1 MIVMK
6 NTILKNKIFLAIFI
20 MLIASPAWALAP
32 AAPDKKWFMDDT
44 TFWILIAVA
53 AILFY
58 VIYALAEVVMWSG
71 KKKMDGKNKPS
82 ANLILLLIGAGT
94 FFIPSEVMAQAANTT
109 AAESTKDGILSSVY
123 LPLYILIAIEI
134 CTIAYLSLMLVQ
146 LSRKEKLY
154 AAPGV
159 KYETWLART
168 WSKWNYKVPIEREEE
183 MILSDHEYDGI
194 QELDN
199 GMPPWLQYIFY
210 FTIIFAIVYLW
221 RYDIG
226 NGMTQEEEYVKE
238 VEEAKIEL
246 AAYLE
251 NASANYDENSV
262 ILSTD
267 ASVLS
272 NGKNTFTQYCV
283 TCHGN
288 FGEGN
293 VGPNF
298 TDDYWIHGGK
308 INDVFR
314 TVSEGV
320 PAKGMASWKEI
331 LTAKQMFE
339 VANYIKSLYGTN
351 PPNPK
356 APQGNLYTEGAAVP
370 ADSGAVVID
379 SLGVAADTLK
389 VAEK

>member
-6 NTILKNKIFLAIFI
+6 NYALKNKIILAIISILF
-20 MLIASPAWALAP
+20 ASPVWAVSTE
-32 AAPDKKWFMDDT
+32 APDKNWYMDDV

-58 VIYALAEVVMWSG
+58 VIYALTEVVIWSG
-71 KKKMDGKNKPS
+71 KKKVDDKNKPS
-82 ANLILLLIGAGT
+82 ANLILLLIGAGLLVV
-94 FFIPSEVMAQAANTT
+94 PNDVLAQATSLAPVET
-109 AAESTKDGILSSVY
+109 AKESIWTSVY

-134 CTIAYLSLMLVQ
+134 CTIAYLTLMLVQ
-146 LSRKEKLY
+146 LSRKEKLQ

-168 WSKWNYKVPIEREEE
+168 WSKWNYKVPIEREDE

-199 GMPPWLQYIFY
+199 GMPPWLQYIFIG
-210 FTIIFAIVYLW
+210 TIIFAIVYLW
-221 RYDIG
+221 KYDIG
-226 NGMTQEEEYVKE
+226 NGLRQEEEYVIE
-238 VEEAKIEL
+238 VEKAKIEL

-251 NASANYDENSV
+251 SASANYDENSV

-267 ASVLS
+267 PSVLS

-308 INDVFR
+308 INDLFR

-320 PAKGMASWKEI
+320 PSKGMASWKEI

-339 VANYIKSLYGTN
+339 VSNYIKSLHGTN

-356 APQGNLYTEGAAVP
+356 APQGNLYTEGAEVKG
-370 ADSGAVVID
+370 DSGVIILD
-379 SLGVAADTLK
+379 SLSVDTMEVAGK
-389 VAEK
+389 

>member
-1 MIVMK
+1 MMR
-6 NTILKNKIFLAIFI
+6 
-20 MLIASPAWALAP
+20 
-32 AAPDKKWFMDDT
+32 
-44 TFWILIAVA
+44 
-53 AILFY
+53 
-58 VIYALAEVVMWSG
+58 
-71 KKKMDGKNKPS
+71 
-82 ANLILLLIGAGT
+82 ILL
-94 FFIPSEVMAQAANTT
+94 
-109 AAESTKDGILSSVY
+109 
-123 LPLYILIAIEI
+123 
-134 CTIAYLSLMLVQ
+134 
-146 LSRKEKLY
+146 
-154 AAPGV
+154 
-159 KYETWLART
+159 
-168 WSKWNYKVPIEREEE
+168 
-183 MILSDHEYDGI
+183 
-194 QELDN
+194 
-199 GMPPWLQYIFY
+199 
-210 FTIIFAIVYLW
+210 
-221 RYDIG
+221 
-226 NGMTQEEEYVKE
+226 
-238 VEEAKIEL
+238 
-246 AAYLE
+246 
-251 NASANYDENSV
+251 
-262 ILSTD
+262 
-267 ASVLS
+267 
-272 NGKNTFTQYCV
+272 YCV

>member
-6 NTILKNKIFLAIFI
+6 NTILKNKIFLAIVALLF
-20 MLIASPAWALAP
+20 ASPVWALAP
-32 AAPDKKWFMDDT
+32 ATPDKKWFMDDT

-58 VIYALAEVVMWSG
+58 VIYALAEVVIWSG
-71 KKKMDGKNKPS
+71 KKKLDEKNKPS
-82 ANLILLLIGAGT
+82 ANMILLLIGAGSL
-94 FFIPSEVMAQAANTT
+94 FFPHEVMAQAANTAVVET
-109 AAESTKDGILSSVY
+109 AKESIWTSVY

-134 CTIAYLSLMLVQ
+134 CTIAYLTLMLVQ
-146 LSRKEKLY
+146 LSRKEKAL

-226 NGMTQEEEYVKE
+226 NGLTQEEEYVRE

-251 NASANYDENSV
+251 SASANYDENSV

-267 ASVLS
+267 ASVLA

-314 TVSEGV
+314 TISEGV

-339 VANYIKSLYGTN
+339 VSNYIKSLYGTN

-379 SLGVAADTLK
+379 SLGVADTLK
-389 VAEK
+389 VAGK

>member
-1 MIVMK
+1 
-6 NTILKNKIFLAIFI
+6 
-20 MLIASPAWALAP
+20 
-32 AAPDKKWFMDDT
+32 
-44 TFWILIAVA
+44 
-53 AILFY
+53 
-58 VIYALAEVVMWSG
+58 
-71 KKKMDGKNKPS
+71 
-82 ANLILLLIGAGT
+82 
-94 FFIPSEVMAQAANTT
+94 
-109 AAESTKDGILSSVY
+109 
-123 LPLYILIAIEI
+123 
-134 CTIAYLSLMLVQ
+134 
-146 LSRKEKLY
+146 
-154 AAPGV
+154 
-159 KYETWLART
+159 
-168 WSKWNYKVPIEREEE
+168 
-183 MILSDHEYDGI
+183 
-194 QELDN
+194 
-199 GMPPWLQYIFY
+199 
-210 FTIIFAIVYLW
+210 
-221 RYDIG
+221 
-226 NGMTQEEEYVKE
+226 MTQEEEYVKE

>member
-6 NTILKNKIFLAIFI
+6 NYALKNKIILAIISILF
-20 MLIASPAWALAP
+20 ASPVWAVSTE
-32 AAPDKKWFMDDT
+32 APDKNWYMDDV

-58 VIYALAEVVMWSG
+58 VIYALTEVVIWSG
-71 KKKMDGKNKPS
+71 KKKVDDKNKPS
-82 ANLILLLIGAGT
+82 ANLILLLIGAGLLVV
-94 FFIPSEVMAQAANTT
+94 PNDVLAQATSLAPVET
-109 AAESTKDGILSSVY
+109 AKESIWTSVY

-134 CTIAYLSLMLVQ
+134 CTIAYLTLMLVQ
-146 LSRKEKLY
+146 LSRKEKLQ

-168 WSKWNYKVPIEREEE
+168 WTKWNYKVPIEREDE

-199 GMPPWLQYIFY
+199 GMPPWLQYIFIG
-210 FTIIFAIVYLW
+210 TIIFAIVYLW
-221 RYDIG
+221 KYDIG
-226 NGMTQEEEYVKE
+226 NGLRQEEEYVIE
-238 VEEAKIEL
+238 VEKAKIEL

-251 NASANYDENSV
+251 SASANYDENSV

-267 ASVLS
+267 PSVLS

-308 INDVFR
+308 INDLFR

-320 PAKGMASWKEI
+320 PSKGMASWKEI

-339 VANYIKSLYGTN
+339 VSNYIKSLHGTN

-356 APQGNLYTEGAAVP
+356 APQGNLYTEGAG
-370 ADSGAVVID
+370 DSGVIILD
-379 SLGVAADTLK
+379 SLSVDTMEVAGK
-389 VAEK
+389 